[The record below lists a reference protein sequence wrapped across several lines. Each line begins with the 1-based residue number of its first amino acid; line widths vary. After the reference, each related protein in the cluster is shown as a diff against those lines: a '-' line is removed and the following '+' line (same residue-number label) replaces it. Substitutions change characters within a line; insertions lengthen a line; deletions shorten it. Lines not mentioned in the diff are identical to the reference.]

1 MKGEEWG
8 EMRGKQE
15 EEKGRGKE
23 RRGEKTGEM
32 KEKKRRGPFLTR
44 NNDTTIGLCFL
55 FSAD

>member
-32 KEKKRRGPFLTR
+32 KEKKEEDPF
-44 NNDTTIGLCFL
+44 
-55 FSAD
+55 